1 MKSWPTILIVLLVA
15 FAAAGCGSAP
25 SVPPAAPAA
34 GSPASTPVPA
44 SVPASAATLDTTY
57 EGALP
62 LRNQLLLGTLNLEES
77 NVPITAEQAA
87 TLLPLWQGIR
97 GAMDSGAAAPAETD
111 ALLRQIEAVLTP
123 DQIKTI
129 AEMQLTQVQLQEWA
143 RNAGVSTGTGELAGA
158 GQGGG
163 QGLSPEARA
172 TRQAERG
179 GTGEGGGLSRALVEA
194 VIELMES
201 KT

>member
-87 TLLPLWQGIR
+87 TLLPLWQG
-97 GAMDSGAAAPAETD
+97 
-111 ALLRQIEAVLTP
+111 
-123 DQIKTI
+123 
-129 AEMQLTQVQLQEWA
+129 
-143 RNAGVSTGTGELAGA
+143 
-158 GQGGG
+158 
-163 QGLSPEARA
+163 
-172 TRQAERG
+172 
-179 GTGEGGGLSRALVEA
+179 
-194 VIELMES
+194 
-201 KT
+201 